1 MSTSTPERTPF
12 AEVDG
17 LPPEM
22 ATLVIAALDGM
33 AARPEIQRVRSVAR
47 AALALA
53 PGQRILDAGCGAG
66 EEARRLAAAVA
77 PDGEVVALDLSATT
91 VALAQDRHD
100 GGDVAY
106 RTGDVTALD
115 LADGMFDGVRCERVL
130 QHLADP
136 DGAVGELARV
146 TRAGG
151 RVCLV
156 DTDWESLAGDGVPDD
171 MAAALRAHLYES
183 DRLHHASMGRTLRR
197 RLVRAGLGEV
207 VAEPVQLTYTDP
219 AEASAVIPVF
229 NRAIPAEANMLPVD
243 LVEPWFAAVD
253 AAAERGEFLV
263 TLTIW
268 VAAGT
273 KR

>member
-22 ATLVIAALDGM
+22 AALVIAALDGM
-33 AARPEIQRVRSVAR
+33 AARPEIQRVRSAAR
-47 AALALA
+47 AALASA

-77 PDGEVVALDLSATT
+77 PGGEVVALDLSATT
-91 VALAQDRHD
+91 VTLARSRHD
-100 GGDVAY
+100 GGPVAY

-115 LADGMFDGVRCERVL
+115 FPDGTFDGVRCERVL

-136 DGAVGELARV
+136 DGAVAELVRV
-146 TRAGG
+146 TRPGG

-171 MAAALRAHLYES
+171 LAAALKAHLYGS
-183 DRLHHASMGRTLRR
+183 GRLHHASMGRTLRR
-197 RLVRAGLGEV
+197 RLVQAGLV
-207 VAEPVQLTYTDP
+207 DVTAEPVQLTYTDP
-219 AEASAVIPVF
+219 AEAATVIPVF
-229 NRAIPAEANMLPVD
+229 NPEIPAESNMMPAD
-243 LVEPWFAAVD
+243 LLEPWFAAVD
-253 AAAERGEFLV
+253 AATARGEFLV

-268 VAAGT
+268 VAAGV
-273 KR
+273 KA

>member
-1 MSTSTPERTPF
+1 
-12 AEVDG
+12 
-17 LPPEM
+17 M
-22 ATLVIAALDGM
+22 AALVIAALDGM
-33 AARPEIQRVRSVAR
+33 AARPEIQRVRAIAR
-47 AALALA
+47 DALAPA

-77 PDGEVVALDLSATT
+77 PGGEVVALDLSATT
-91 VALAQDRHD
+91 VALARSRHD

-115 LADGMFDGVRCERVL
+115 VADGTFDGVRCERVL

-136 DGAVGELARV
+136 DGAVAELVRV
-146 TRAGG
+146 TRQGG

-171 MAAALRAHLYES
+171 LAAALRAHLYGS

-197 RLVRAGLGEV
+197 RLVRAGLVDV
-207 VAEPVQLTYTDP
+207 VAEPVALTYTDP
-219 AEASAVIPVF
+219 ADASAVIPVF
-229 NRAIPAEANMLPVD
+229 NPAIPAEANMLPAD
-243 LVEPWFAAVD
+243 LADDWFAAVGT
-253 AAAERGEFLV
+253 AAGRGEFLA

-268 VAAGT
+268 VATGV
-273 KR
+273 K